1 MTAALQQAGLFEEKG
16 RREGPFSA
24 SQLPPTK
31 EEVLVA
37 SLIWQRRGRGNPIS
51 IARLRQLTGLSERQI
66 KGIVEQLVVA
76 HGMRIGAR
84 REEPAGYFMIETA
97 EDLAAAVKPY
107 RNQILA
113 MWRRLR
119 VLEQPQRLR
128 ELLGQLR
135 LED

>member
-1 MTAALQQAGLFEEKG
+1 MTAALQQAGLFGEKG
-16 RREGPFSA
+16 RREGLFSA

-31 EEVLVA
+31 EEILVA
-37 SLIWQRRGRGNPIS
+37 SLIWQRRGRDNPIS
-51 IARLRQLTGLSERQI
+51 IARLRQLTGFSERQI
-66 KGIVEQLVVA
+66 KGLVEQLVVA
-76 HGMRIGAR
+76 HRMRIGAS

-97 EDLAAAVKPY
+97 EDLEAAVKPY

>member
-1 MTAALQQAGLFEEKG
+1 MTAALQQAGMFGEKG

-51 IARLRQLTGLSERQI
+51 IARLRQLTGFSERQI
-66 KGIVEQLVVA
+66 KGLVEQLVVA
-76 HGMRIGAR
+76 HRMRIGAR
-84 REEPAGYFMIETA
+84 REDPAGYFMIETA
-97 EDLAAAVKPY
+97 EDLEAAVKPY

-119 VLEQPQRLR
+119 VLEKPQRLR

-135 LED
+135 LEG

>member
-1 MTAALQQAGLFEEKG
+1 MTAALQQAGLFDEKG

-24 SQLPPTK
+24 SQLPATK

-37 SLIWQRRGRGNPIS
+37 SLIWQRRGRGNPVS
-51 IARLRQLTGLSERQI
+51 IARLRQLTGFSERQI

-76 HGMRIGAR
+76 HRMRIGAR
-84 REEPAGYFMIETA
+84 REDPAGYFMIETA
-97 EDLAAAVKPY
+97 EDLEAAVKPY

-119 VLEQPQRLR
+119 VLEQPNKLM

>member
-51 IARLRQLTGLSERQI
+51 IARLRQLTGFSERQI

-76 HGMRIGAR
+76 HRIRIGAR
-84 REEPAGYFMIETA
+84 REDPAGYFMIETA
-97 EDLAAAVKPY
+97 EDLEAAVKPY

-119 VLEQPQRLR
+119 VLEQPHKLM

>member
-1 MTAALQQAGLFEEKG
+1 MTAALQQAGLFEERG

-51 IARLRQLTGLSERQI
+51 IARLRQLTGFSERQI

-76 HGMRIGAR
+76 HRIRIGAR
-84 REEPAGYFMIETA
+84 REDPAGYFMIETA
-97 EDLAAAVKPY
+97 EDLEAAVKPY

-119 VLEQPQRLR
+119 VLEQPHKLM

>member
-1 MTAALQQAGLFEEKG
+1 MTAALQQAGLFDEKG

-24 SQLPPTK
+24 SQLPATK

-51 IARLRQLTGLSERQI
+51 IARLRQLTGFSERQI

-76 HGMRIGAR
+76 HRMRIGAR
-84 REEPAGYFMIETA
+84 REDPAGYFMIETA
-97 EDLAAAVKPY
+97 EDLEAAVKPY

-119 VLEQPQRLR
+119 VLEQPNKLM

>member
-1 MTAALQQAGLFEEKG
+1 MTAALQQAGLSEGKG

-31 EEVLVA
+31 EEILVA

-51 IARLRQLTGLSERQI
+51 IARLRQLTGFSERQI

-76 HGMRIGAR
+76 HRMRIGAR

-97 EDLAAAVKPY
+97 EDLEAAVKPY

-119 VLEQPQRLR
+119 VLEQPQRLS

>member
-1 MTAALQQAGLFEEKG
+1 MTAALQQAGLFEGEG

-24 SQLPPTK
+24 SRLPPTK
-31 EEVLVA
+31 EEILVA
-37 SLIWQRRGRGNPIS
+37 SLIWQRRGQGNPIS
-51 IARLRQLTGLSERQI
+51 IARLRQLTGFSERQI

-76 HGMRIGAR
+76 HRMRIGAR

-97 EDLAAAVKPY
+97 EDLEAAVKPY

-119 VLEQPQRLR
+119 VLEQTHKLM

>member
-1 MTAALQQAGLFEEKG
+1 MTAGLQQACLFVEKG

-51 IARLRQLTGLSERQI
+51 IARLRQLTGFSERQI

-76 HGMRIGAR
+76 HRMRIGAR
-84 REEPAGYFMIETA
+84 REDPAGYFMIETA
-97 EDLAAAVKPY
+97 EDLEAAVKPY

-119 VLEQPQRLR
+119 VLEQTHKLM